1 MGESTP
7 EPVLANYICDRL
19 VTTAVTNHSHITI
32 RNNSLLAS
40 FAGCPIIESVGRVI
54 KQLKR

>member
-19 VTTAVTNHSHITI
+19 VTTVVVKYLHVTI
-32 RNNSLLAS
+32 RNNYLLAS
-40 FAGCPIIESVGRVI
+40 LAGYTIIESVGRVI
-54 KQLKR
+54 KQFER

>member
-19 VTTAVTNHSHITI
+19 VTTAVINYLHVTI
-32 RNNSLLAS
+32 SNNSMLAS
-40 FAGCPIIESVGRVI
+40 LARYTIIESVGRVI
-54 KQLKR
+54 K